1 MTDLQAHTLLE
12 EADGLREDGKSLH
25 AAQLYLRL
33 IGERPDLDAP
43 WRRLALL
50 YAAQGQW
57 GEAEKVLER
66 AIQRRPASDDLRLM
80 LGDMC
85 AAGGACLRAV
95 EHYRRLR
102 RPRGGQ
108 VAYRLGLV
116 HMRLG
121 DTRTAEAEFRRALE
135 LNPRQPEFHE
145 CLGEVL
151 IARRLFP
158 DAVKHL
164 RAATRLDQFR
174 ASARRLLGVALL
186 GRYRSAE
193 ALEEFTQ
200 AVDIDPDD
208 AEAWRRCADVLMR
221 LRRYREAEYYL
232 GRALQ
237 LDPASPDGAALLGN
251 LRLHRGEAARAQE
264 AFDEALRVQPGNRTA
279 LDGKL
284 RLQLMTE
291 QR

>member
-33 IGERPDLDAP
+33 IGERPDLDVP

-57 GEAEKVLER
+57 AEAERVLEH
-66 AIQRRPASDDLRLM
+66 ALEQRPGNDDLRLLM
-80 LGDMC
+80 GDMC
-85 AAGGACLRAV
+85 AAGGAYLRAL
-95 EHYRRLR
+95 EHYRRVR
-102 RPRGGQ
+102 RPRRGR

-121 DTRTAEAEFRRALE
+121 DMRMAECELRRALE
-135 LNPRQPEFHE
+135 LDPRQPEFHE
-145 CLGEVL
+145 SLGEVL

-164 RAATRLDQFR
+164 RASTRLDQFR
-174 ASARRLLGVALL
+174 ASSHRLLGVALL
-186 GRYRSAE
+186 ARYRLAE

-208 AEAWRRCADVLMR
+208 AEAWRRCAEVLMR
-221 LRRYREAEYYL
+221 LRRHREAEYYL
-232 GRALQ
+232 GRALT
-237 LDPASPDGAALLGN
+237 LDPKSAETSALLGS
-251 LRLHRGEAARAQE
+251 LRLQCGEVVQARE
-264 AFDEALRVQPGNRTA
+264 AFDEALRVQPHNSMA

-291 QR
+291 Q